1 MKVRKKNIPP
11 FWATVINGFAWFM
24 AALVTFFYSSVGLLI
39 VLPISCLLD
48 HDRRMMHII
57 ARLWAKSLIGGHPL
71 WTLETSGIKNIRKD
85 ERYVVVANHQSI
97 VDILVVLA
105 ALPVQFKFIAKKE
118 LFSLPWLGWHMWGA
132 GYIAL
137 DRGNVQ
143 SGKNTISTAK
153 DWLDRK
159 ISVLFFPEGT
169 RSEDGNI
176 KAFKNGAF
184 KIAVEK
190 KITVLPVVLDGT
202 GATSPKK
209 SKTINKTA
217 WLRVRV
223 LKPVPVTAQETVEGL
238 RDHLQENMRAA
249 LKEMREE

>member
-1 MKVRKKNIPP
+1 MKVKGKNVSPLK
-11 FWATVINGFAWFM
+11 ATLVNGLAWLQAGF
-24 AALVTFFYSSVGLLI
+24 VTFIYSSIGLLI
-39 VLPISCLLD
+39 ILPISFLFD
-48 HDRRMMHII
+48 SRRRMMHIV
-57 ARLWAKSLIGGHPL
+57 ARLWAKSLLAGNPL
-71 WTLETSGIKNIRKD
+71 WTVECEGLNSIDRKKH
-85 ERYVVVANHQSI
+85 YVVVANHQSI

-105 ALPVQFKFIAKKE
+105 ALPLQFKFIAKKE

-137 DRGNVQ
+137 DRQSKQ
-143 SGKNTISTAK
+143 SGKSTIETAK
-153 DWLDRK
+153 RWLDRG

-169 RSEDGNI
+169 RSEDAEI

-202 GATSPKK
+202 GASSPKK

-217 WLRVRV
+217 SLKVHV
-223 LKPVPVTAQETVEGL
+223 CKPVPVAAEDTVESL
-238 RDHLQENMRAA
+238 RDHVREVMCARLAQMRNS
-249 LKEMREE
+249 